1 MSGQKISFYDE
12 SLNVLFSSETSSD
25 EESSIFK
32 VNSNKED
39 IAIIA
44 SNDFSF
50 YKFDLPTTSQ
60 RNLKKVIP
68 FMLSE
73 EILGEVEDYFWIQG
87 SQSEIV
93 GIIEH
98 QKIQEIKDKLDSKVS
113 KLIPIQALSSSIE
126 NLLVILGDKAFISLQ
141 DNWYWFAD
149 KKSILN
155 TLALTLRK
163 YEIKKLNVWATE
175 KKIDL
180 PNLDIDT
187 EEKYFSSTKDLLNE
201 FSQILDIKNSLNF
214 FSKEYEQKIDWR
226 SIFLRYKFYGYSSLA
241 FFGIFLLS
249 AIVQF
254 SYLNVSNNLLKNKI
268 IDTFKEKFPS
278 ETLESDL
285 ISQVNGLIN
294 QGQIDYSALNAVS
307 IVSDAVSNSENI
319 VLVSISY
326 ERSRFIIEV
335 QTNSYDQLQEYVDL
349 VNSLGLSVNLGASRR
364 VNNFIP
370 VSYTHLTLP
379 TTLVV

>member
-1 MSGQKISFYDE
+1 MSSQKISFYDE
-12 SLNVLFSSETSSD
+12 ALNILFSSETTSD

-73 EILGEVEDYFWIQG
+73 EILGEVEDYFWIQD

-113 KLIPIQALSSSIE
+113 KLIPIQALSSYIE

-163 YEIKKLNVWATE
+163 YEIKKLNVWSTE
-175 KKIDL
+175 KKLDL

-187 EEKYFSSTKDLLNE
+187 EEKYFSTTKDMLNE

-254 SYLNVSNNLLKNKI
+254 SYLNVSNNLLKNEI

-278 ETLESDL
+278 ENLESDL

-349 VNSLGLSVNLGASRR
+349 VNSMGLSVNLGASRR
-364 VNNFIP
+364 VNNFIQGEI
-370 VSYTHLTLP
+370 SINAF
-379 TTLVV
+379 

>member
-12 SLNVLFSSETSSD
+12 SLNVLFSSEISSD
-25 EESSIFK
+25 EQSSIFK

-163 YEIKKLNVWATE
+163 YEIKKLNVWSTE
-175 KKIDL
+175 KKLDL

-187 EEKYFSSTKDLLNE
+187 KEKYFSSTKDLLNE

-349 VNSLGLSVNLGASRR
+349 VNSMGLSVNLGASRR
-364 VNNFIP
+364 VNNFIQGEI
-370 VSYTHLTLP
+370 SINAF
-379 TTLVV
+379 

>member
-1 MSGQKISFYDE
+1 MSSQKISFYDE
-12 SLNVLFSSETSSD
+12 SLNILFSSETSSG
-25 EESSIFK
+25 EEKSILK
-32 VNSNKED
+32 ANSNEEV

-73 EILGEVEDYFWIQG
+73 EILGEVEDYFWIQDN
-87 SQSEIV
+87 QSEIV

-98 QKIQEIKDKLDSKVS
+98 QKIQEIKDKLDPKVN

-163 YEIKKLNVWATE
+163 YEIKKLNVWSTE
-175 KKIDL
+175 KGLDL
-180 PNLDIDT
+180 QNLDIDT

-201 FSQILDIKNSLNF
+201 FSQILDLKDSINF

-226 SIFLRYKFYGYSSLA
+226 SIFLRYKFYGYSALA

-307 IVSDAVSNSENI
+307 VVSDAVSNSENI

-326 ERSRFIIEV
+326 ERTRFIIEV

-349 VNSLGLSVNLGASRR
+349 VNSMGLSVNLGASRR
-364 VNNFIP
+364 VNNFIQGEI
-370 VSYTHLTLP
+370 SINAF
-379 TTLVV
+379 

>member
-1 MSGQKISFYDE
+1 MSSQKISFYDE
-12 SLNVLFSSETSSD
+12 SLNILFSTETSSG
-25 EESSIFK
+25 EEKSILK
-32 VNSNKED
+32 VNSNEEN

-68 FMLSE
+68 FMLGE
-73 EILGEVEDYFWIQG
+73 EILGEVEDYFWIQD

-98 QKIQEIKDKLDSKVS
+98 RKIQEIKDKLDPKIN

-163 YEIKKLNVWATE
+163 YEIKKLNVWSTE
-175 KKIDL
+175 KGL
-180 PNLDIDT
+180 NLLNLDIDT

-201 FSQILDIKNSLNF
+201 FSQILDLKDSINF
-214 FSKEYEQKIDWR
+214 FRKEYEQKIDWP
-226 SIFLRYKFYGYSSLA
+226 SIFLRYKFYGYSALA

-254 SYLNVSNNLLKNKI
+254 SYLNVSNNLLKSKI

-326 ERSRFIIEV
+326 ERTRFIIEV

-349 VNSLGLSVNLGASRR
+349 VNSMGLSVNLGASRR
-364 VNNFIP
+364 VNNFIQGEI
-370 VSYTHLTLP
+370 SINEF
-379 TTLVV
+379 

>member
-25 EESSIFK
+25 EQSSIFK

-175 KKIDL
+175 KKLDL

-187 EEKYFSSTKDLLNE
+187 EEKYFFSTKDLLNE
-201 FSQILDIKNSLNF
+201 FSQILDIRNSLNF

-278 ETLESDL
+278 ENLESDL

-349 VNSLGLSVNLGASRR
+349 VNSMGLSVNLGASRR
-364 VNNFIP
+364 VNNFIQGEI
-370 VSYTHLTLP
+370 SINAF
-379 TTLVV
+379 

>member
-1 MSGQKISFYDE
+1 MNGQKISFYDE
-12 SLNVLFSSETSSD
+12 SLNILFSSEISSD
-25 EESSIFK
+25 KESSIFK

-175 KKIDL
+175 KKLDL

-187 EEKYFSSTKDLLNE
+187 EEKYFPSTKDLLNE
-201 FSQILDIKNSLNF
+201 FSQILDIRNSLNF

-278 ETLESDL
+278 ENLESDL

-349 VNSLGLSVNLGASRR
+349 VNSMGLSVNLGASRR
-364 VNNFIP
+364 VNNFIQGEI
-370 VSYTHLTLP
+370 SINAF
-379 TTLVV
+379 

>member
-175 KKIDL
+175 KKLDL

-201 FSQILDIKNSLNF
+201 FSQILDIRNSLNF

-278 ETLESDL
+278 ENLESDL

-335 QTNSYDQLQEYVDL
+335 QTNSYDQLQDYVDL
-349 VNSLGLSVNLGASRR
+349 VNSMGLSVNLGASRR
-364 VNNFIP
+364 VNNFIQGEI
-370 VSYTHLTLP
+370 SINAF
-379 TTLVV
+379 

>member
-12 SLNVLFSSETSSD
+12 SLNILFSSETSSD
-25 EESSIFK
+25 EESSIFN

-50 YKFDLPTTSQ
+50 YKFDLPNTSQ

-73 EILGEVEDYFWIQG
+73 EILGKVEDYFWIQG

-98 QKIQEIKDKLDSKVS
+98 QKIQEIKDKFDSKVS

-126 NLLVILGDKAFISLQ
+126 NLLVIFGDKAFISLQ

-175 KKIDL
+175 KKLDL

-201 FSQILDIKNSLNF
+201 FSQILDIKNSINF

-226 SIFLRYKFYGYSSLA
+226 SIFLRYKFYGYSTLA

-349 VNSLGLSVNLGASRR
+349 VNSMGLSVNLGASRR
-364 VNNFIP
+364 VNNFIQGEI
-370 VSYTHLTLP
+370 SINAF
-379 TTLVV
+379 

>member
-163 YEIKKLNVWATE
+163 YEIKKLNVWSTE
-175 KKIDL
+175 KKLDL

-201 FSQILDIKNSLNF
+201 FSKILDIKNSLNF

-278 ETLESDL
+278 ENLESDL

-349 VNSLGLSVNLGASRR
+349 VNSMGLSVNLGASRR
-364 VNNFIP
+364 VNNFIQGEI
-370 VSYTHLTLP
+370 SINAF
-379 TTLVV
+379 

>member
-163 YEIKKLNVWATE
+163 YEIKKLNIWATE
-175 KKIDL
+175 KKLDL

-201 FSQILDIKNSLNF
+201 FSQILDIRNSLNF

-278 ETLESDL
+278 ENLESDL

-349 VNSLGLSVNLGASRR
+349 VNSMGLSVNLGASRR
-364 VNNFIP
+364 VNNFIQGEI
-370 VSYTHLTLP
+370 SINAF
-379 TTLVV
+379 

>member
-1 MSGQKISFYDE
+1 MSSQKISFYDE
-12 SLNVLFSSETSSD
+12 ALNILFSSETSSD
-25 EESSIFK
+25 EEKSILK
-32 VNSNKED
+32 VNSNEED

-73 EILGEVEDYFWIQG
+73 EILGEVEDYFWIQD

-98 QKIQEIKDKLDSKVS
+98 QKIQEIKDKLDPKVN

-163 YEIKKLNVWATE
+163 YEIKKLNIWSTE
-175 KKIDL
+175 KGLDI

-201 FSQILDIKNSLNF
+201 FSQILDIKNSINF

-307 IVSDAVSNSENI
+307 IASDAVSNSENI

-349 VNSLGLSVNLGASRR
+349 VNSMGLSVNLGASRR
-364 VNNFIP
+364 VNNFIQGEIIINAF
-370 VSYTHLTLP
+370 
-379 TTLVV
+379 

>member
-12 SLNVLFSSETSSD
+12 SLNILFSSETSSD
-25 EESSIFK
+25 EERQIFK

-175 KKIDL
+175 KKLDL

-349 VNSLGLSVNLGASRR
+349 VNSMGLSVNLGASRR
-364 VNNFIP
+364 VNNFIQGEI
-370 VSYTHLTLP
+370 SINAF
-379 TTLVV
+379 

>member
-12 SLNVLFSSETSSD
+12 SLNILFSSETSSD

-60 RNLKKVIP
+60 RNLRKVIP

-175 KKIDL
+175 KKLDL

-249 AIVQF
+249 SIVQF

-349 VNSLGLSVNLGASRR
+349 VNSMGLSVNLGASRR
-364 VNNFIP
+364 VNNFIQGEI
-370 VSYTHLTLP
+370 SINAF
-379 TTLVV
+379 